1 MSRVLPNKLVPSTVP
16 QEDRVDVIFSD
27 SPTIIKSALA
37 GDTLTEFEIEVTTIF
52 DGTTPVASIGIDTD
66 HEKYLSEAQCYL
78 LAKGNYIIEDTN
90 ILSSPEIIKVY
101 LTPDGSTQGTLTAK
115 VRYLDT

>member
-37 GDTLTEFEIEVTTIF
+37 GDTLSEFEIEVTTIF
-52 DGTTPVASIGIDTD
+52 DGIAPVASIGIDAD
-66 HEKYLSEAQCYL
+66 HEKYLTEAQCYL
-78 LAKGNYIIEDTN
+78 LGKGNYIIEDTN
-90 ILSSPEIIKVY
+90 ILSSNETIKVY